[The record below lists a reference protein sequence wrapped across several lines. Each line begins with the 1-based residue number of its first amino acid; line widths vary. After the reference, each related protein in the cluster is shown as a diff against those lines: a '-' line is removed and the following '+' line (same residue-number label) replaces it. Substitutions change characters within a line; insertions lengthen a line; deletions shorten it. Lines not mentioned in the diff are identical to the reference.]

1 MDRNCHHTVASGH
14 GSEETEEEKTGEIS
28 YQKSSGKRVGDLPFI
43 LSGQKIDFLF
53 LLRKISPTRAA
64 ASPWTVQVMK
74 GAAERERERLAKQ
87 VSLSFFLSVPVCLP
101 ACLCV
106 SFFCLYICNVCVYR
120 RVKDINSAIERG
132 LSART
137 HTSIFFY
144 V

>member
-1 MDRNCHHTVASGH
+1 
-14 GSEETEEEKTGEIS
+14 
-28 YQKSSGKRVGDLPFI
+28 
-43 LSGQKIDFLF
+43 
-53 LLRKISPTRAA
+53 
-64 ASPWTVQVMK
+64 MK

-101 ACLCV
+101 VCVCVCLFSV
-106 SFFCLYICNVCVYR
+106 SAYVIVCVYR